1 MIKIIVDATP
11 IISALIGGVS
21 REILF
26 DPTYDFITTEF
37 TINEV
42 KKYVSYI
49 SKKSKMPL
57 EQIKEALELLP
68 LTIYNQNFYSEK
80 IENAKKLIEHKDE
93 KDIDL
98 LALALK
104 TSNPLWSEDTHFER
118 INEISLLKT
127 KDFF

>member
-11 IISALIGGVS
+11 IISALIGGTS

-26 DPTYDFITTEF
+26 DPTYEFLTTEF

-42 KKYVSYI
+42 KKYLPYI
-49 SKKSKMPL
+49 GKKSKILL
-57 EQIKEALELLP
+57 EQIEESLELLP
-68 LTIYNQNFYSEK
+68 LTIYTKGFYSDK
-80 IENAKKLIEHKDE
+80 IEKARQLIEYIDK
-93 KDIDL
+93 KDIDI

-104 TSNPLWSEDTHFER
+104 TSNPLWSEDTHFEKISQ
-118 INEISLLKT
+118 INLLKT